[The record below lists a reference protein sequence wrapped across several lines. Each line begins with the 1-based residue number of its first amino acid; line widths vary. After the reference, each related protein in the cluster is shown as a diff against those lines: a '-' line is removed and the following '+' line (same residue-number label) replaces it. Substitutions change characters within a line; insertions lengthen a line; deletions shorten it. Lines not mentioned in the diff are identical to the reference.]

1 MPDRRR
7 HRGAHPRDREL
18 FDASFV
24 ASLRQAV
31 GDSSWLLSRGY
42 SVTAVQK
49 LVGDRYQL
57 VERQRTAVSRAA
69 CSDAARERRAAR
81 RLGLADL
88 EHRVLAIDGFNA
100 VISIEVAL
108 GGGLGILARDGARRD
123 LASIHG
129 TYRRV
134 LETPKAVELL
144 VVLLEAA
151 RPERVDWY
159 LDRPVSNSGKLAVLL
174 RERCA
179 ASALAF
185 AVELVND
192 VDRRVS
198 QPGLVAV
205 SADSAVIDAAEG
217 WFDAAGRVIAERVPE
232 AWTLDL
238 GG

>member
-18 FDASFV
+18 FDPSVTAL
-24 ASLRQAV
+24 LRDAV

-42 SVTAVQK
+42 SATALQK

-57 VERQRTAVSRAA
+57 VERQRMAVARAV
-69 CSDAARERRAAR
+69 CSDAARERRATR
-81 RLGLADL
+81 RIGFADL
-88 EHRVLAIDGFNA
+88 KHRVLAVDGFNA

-144 VVLLEAA
+144 ISLLEAA
-151 RPERVDWY
+151 RPERVEWY

-179 ASALAF
+179 GSALAF
-185 AVELVND
+185 GVELVND

-217 WFDAAGRVIAERVPE
+217 WFDAAGSVIAERIPE

-238 GG
+238 SP